1 MVHPLRNT
9 VCQLLIK
16 MKNTQHRES
25 PLWCFSSRNRHLRRH
40 KTRTQRLSW
49 LLRVIANPTL
59 DTRASSLVTQLT
71 ELPRKK
77 RLVVVAGSNMTC
89 RNVMLSKISHT
100 HGHPCAAQ
108 VYGYETLGGARG
120 IWKKEVK
127 QNKTQPK
134 KAEVDQWLSEAGRVE
149 KLTGKT
155 YKDALWSN
163 KMSCALLGWC
173 SCKGSICKSA
183 SDCNLTVCG
192 LERMR

>member
-1 MVHPLRNT
+1 MGAGPSCHTFADGTIRWYTHFEIPFVNF
-9 VCQLLIK
+9 LLK

-25 PLWCFSSRNRHLRRH
+25 PLWCFSSRNRHLGRH

-59 DTRASSLVTQLT
+59 DTCASSLVTQLT

-120 IWKKEVK
+120 I
-127 QNKTQPK
+127 
-134 KAEVDQWLSEAGRVE
+134 
-149 KLTGKT
+149 
-155 YKDALWSN
+155 
-163 KMSCALLGWC
+163 
-173 SCKGSICKSA
+173 
-183 SDCNLTVCG
+183 
-192 LERMR
+192 